1 MSAWRLNTST
11 EMGYQVI
18 NHFAKTF
25 NTLWYAQ
32 SLLKCIFHYLLQLCL
47 QDMKIQAL
55 GKYCFYSLLCFEDN
69 VRIRLVNW
77 SKKRIHVHKRMANN
91 KSNRYYSFFLMTGIH
106 KCLNIKLLFN
116 QDQKY
121 KKEISSAHIALISD
135 LFLYQHIY

>member
-91 KSNRYYSFFLMTGIH
+91 KSNRYYSFLFDDRDTQIFEYETTFQLRSRLQKQRSHGRI
-106 KCLNIKLLFN
+106 NIYCDKV
-116 QDQKY
+116 
-121 KKEISSAHIALISD
+121 
-135 LFLYQHIY
+135 